1 MYMENEESVRIL
13 AERCQRVG
21 YIIKTAAEGQHLEED
36 DRMLKAIEDLER
48 CVASIFFPCALFD
61 K

>member
-1 MYMENEESVRIL
+1 MYMENEESVSIL

-21 YIIKTAAEGQHLEED
+21 YIIKTAAEGQQLEKD
-36 DRMLKAIEDLER
+36 DRMLKAIVDLER
-48 CVASIFFPCALFD
+48 YVASIFFACALFH